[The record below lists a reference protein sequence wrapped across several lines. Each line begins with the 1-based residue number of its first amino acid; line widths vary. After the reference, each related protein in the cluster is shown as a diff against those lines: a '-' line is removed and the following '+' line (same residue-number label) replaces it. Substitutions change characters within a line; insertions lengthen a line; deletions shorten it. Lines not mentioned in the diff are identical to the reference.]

1 MPTDDAPDRQMRLA
15 LTREDGDRPEG
26 FVVSAC
32 NAAAAARLDAWPDGF
47 ARVLALT
54 GPAGSGKSLL
64 AARWAERVGAVPM
77 NGAEAAQLDL
87 LEIEGRPILLDRA
100 PDADDETL
108 FHLINLAKSGGGA
121 LLLVARSAP
130 SRWKTTLP
138 DLRSR
143 LDAVPHVAIEAPDDI
158 VLAAMLDAAFA
169 RRAIAPPP
177 ELIPW
182 LVRRIARSSEAVE
195 EVVARLDAGPGPI
208 NRLAARRILGPLGP
222 GDED

>member
-1 MPTDDAPDRQMRLA
+1 MPTEDAPDRQMRLA
-15 LTREDGDRPEG
+15 LTREDGTRPEG

-32 NAAAAARLDAWPDGF
+32 NAAATARLDAWPDGF
-47 ARVLALT
+47 TRVLALT

-130 SRWKTTLP
+130 SR
-138 DLRSR
+138 
-143 LDAVPHVAIEAPDDI
+143 
-158 VLAAMLDAAFA
+158 
-169 RRAIAPPP
+169 
-177 ELIPW
+177 
-182 LVRRIARSSEAVE
+182 
-195 EVVARLDAGPGPI
+195 
-208 NRLAARRILGPLGP
+208 
-222 GDED
+222 